1 MLKKR
6 IQRMEAVAKRC
17 VRADTSCLTA
27 ASKIR
32 KPKDLLNLLDEQ
44 IDAIRATPWAGPMQK
59 AQAIGVLAGI
69 ARKVLDDHTI
79 SARIEMLEAVLKAR
93 SQQT

>member
-6 IQRMEAVAKRC
+6 IQRIESVARRC
-17 VRADTSCLTA
+17 VSGD
-27 ASKIR
+27 ASHLPQATKIR
-32 KPKDLLNLLDEQ
+32 TPEDLLNLLDEQ

-69 ARKVLDDHTI
+69 ARKVMDDHTTA
-79 SARIEMLEAVLKAR
+79 ARIEVLEAVLKQR
-93 SQQT
+93 RQ